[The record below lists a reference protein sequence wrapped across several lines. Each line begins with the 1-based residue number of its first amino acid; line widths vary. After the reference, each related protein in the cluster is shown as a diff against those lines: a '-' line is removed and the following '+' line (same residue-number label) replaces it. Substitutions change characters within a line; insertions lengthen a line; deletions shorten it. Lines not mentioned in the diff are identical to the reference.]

1 MKFKLLATAMVLAF
15 ANLPHGAKASIVY
28 YVDAVSGGFSVV
40 RQITTDGN
48 IGALKA
54 KDITGWGLVCHR
66 RVECGADDQEL
77 VTTAARHRSICHIV
91 RSVL

>member
-1 MKFKLLATAMVLAF
+1 VGLRFTNAERYEIQVKLLATAMVLAY
-15 ANLPHGAKASIVY
+15 ANLPHSANASIVY

-54 KDITGWGLVCHR
+54 KDITG
-66 RVECGADDQEL
+66 
-77 VTTAARHRSICHIV
+77 
-91 RSVL
+91 

>member
-1 MKFKLLATAMVLAF
+1 MLAQ
-15 ANLPHGAKASIVY
+15 PHGAKAPIVY
-28 YVDAVSGGFSVV
+28 YVDAVSGDFSVV

-66 RVECGADDQEL
+66 RVECGADDKNSSLQL
-77 VTTAARHRSICHIV
+77 LATDLSATS
-91 RSVL
+91 SGLYYNSGSTKTS